1 MVFLELPKA
10 FGSIYINLIF
20 IDDKWDLVWVQY
32 CWGTDSL
39 KDQYDPFFGEHNME
53 LKYLIPQFNSG
64 VRLSFHNTRSCIQ
77 LRTLHNRW
85 YVQYEKLGRALPSD
99 LAKPFSIFFN
109 SSGLSIYLT
118 FIYFLC
124 ISECGS
130 LVNNSL
136 ISPGYP
142 NPGTEELNCVYE
154 IPIPYY
160 EAMEIYF
167 EDFDVGNSWGH
178 WCG

>member
-20 IDDKWDLVWVQY
+20 VDDKWDLVWVQY

-77 LRTLHNRW
+77 LRTLHNR
-85 YVQYEKLGRALPSD
+85 SH
-99 LAKPFSIFFN
+99 
-109 SSGLSIYLT
+109 IY
-118 FIYFLC
+118 IFLC